1 MKTVTYTNR
10 HDARFE
16 FTKNDDG
23 DILWEGTFENLRVSY
38 PKDYNKAYQAYCK
51 DASDFG
57 FTRIHIEEFIE
68 LMSEVITDAE
78 GQFLHEGPMAMQ
90 YGSLVTEQTSNYS
103 MVDPSGG
110 PMVKQHM
117 DLGTIAPEFKGLCVG
132 SIEPVATGF
141 LIYTYGAYDHL
152 ADSKIIGGIIN
163 TKEKWKHQP

>member
-1 MKTVTYTNR
+1 MKAVTYTNR
-10 HDARFE
+10 YGEQFE

-23 DILWEGTFENLRVSY
+23 DILWEGTFESLRVSH

-57 FTRIHIEEFIE
+57 FARIHIEEFIE
-68 LMSEVITDAE
+68 LMSEVVTDAE

-90 YGSLVTEQTSNYS
+90 YGSLVVEQQSNYS
-103 MVDPSGG
+103 MVDPAGG
-110 PMVKQHM
+110 PMIKQHM
-117 DLGTIAPEFKGLCVG
+117 DLGAIAPELKGLCVS

-152 ADSKIIGGIIN
+152 ADSDIVGGIIN
-163 TKEKWKHQP
+163 RAE

>member
-1 MKTVTYTNR
+1 MKAVTYTNR
-10 HDARFE
+10 HGGRFE

-23 DILWEGTFENLRVSY
+23 DILWEGTFEDLRVSH

-57 FTRIHIEEFIE
+57 FARIHIEEFIE

-78 GQFLHEGPMAMQ
+78 GQFLHEGPLAMQ
-90 YGSLVTEQTSNYS
+90 YGSLVTEQTTSYS

-110 PMVKQHM
+110 PMIKQHV
-117 DLGTIAPEFKGLCVG
+117 DLGAIAPEFKGLCVR

-152 ADSKIIGGIIN
+152 ADTNIIGGIIN
-163 TKEKWKHQP
+163 TKEK